1 MKLNT
6 KITIEVK
13 WDEKEQL
20 NKTSVNFDPNLT
32 LNEVFVSIEMGN
44 KSLRELLF
52 SHVKDESQLEKFLN
66 KQVKYIE

>member
-13 WDEKEQL
+13 WDEKERL

-32 LNEVFVSIEMGN
+32 LNEVFTSIKMG
-44 KSLRELLF
+44 
-52 SHVKDESQLEKFLN
+52 EKL
-66 KQVKYIE
+66 

>member
-6 KITIEVK
+6 KITIKVK

-32 LNEVFVSIEMGN
+32 LNEVFTSIEMGN
-44 KSLRELLF
+44 KALRDILL
-52 SHVKDESQLEKFLN
+52 SHVKDVSQLEEFLN